1 VVIDKTGLTGTFDL
15 HLEFTRDDAAADKVD
30 AAQSIFTAV
39 EAQLGLKLLPAK
51 GPVDYV
57 VIDRV
62 EHPSEN

>member
-1 VVIDKTGLTGTFDL
+1 
-15 HLEFTRDDAAADKVD
+15 LEFTRDDAAADKVD